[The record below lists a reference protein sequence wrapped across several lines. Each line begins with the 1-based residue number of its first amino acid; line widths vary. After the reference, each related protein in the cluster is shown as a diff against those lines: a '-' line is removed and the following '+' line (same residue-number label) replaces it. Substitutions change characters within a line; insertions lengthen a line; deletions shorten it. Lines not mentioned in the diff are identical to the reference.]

1 MFRWYFYC
9 FSRYLTFKGRASR
22 AEYWSF
28 TLINIV
34 ILFCLA
40 LFGGD
45 IDAVLTS
52 GNSIKTLVN
61 PLAGQPE
68 LVSAIS
74 IINAAYSLLVIC
86 PVISVTIRR
95 LHDRDHTGWW
105 IWAQCIPILN
115 VVLLI
120 FLLLGSQRGPNQ
132 YGLRAPTSPSDIVP
146 EGYMSPYG
154 YFQAEDPSQQP
165 YNNSNIYQ
173 RQPEQSYYR
182 QPAPVQTNNYQNVGE
197 GSVMDEMMKSNE
209 KNADV
214 QAGID
219 QGKAQTPAQP
229 ASKSST
235 HRPMGAEESSMVDYL
250 KRLSGKK

>member
-52 GNSIKTLVN
+52 GDSIKTLVN

-74 IINAAYSLLVIC
+74 IINAAYSL
-86 PVISVTIRR
+86 S
-95 LHDRDHTGWW
+95 
-105 IWAQCIPILN
+105 
-115 VVLLI
+115 LI
-120 FLLLGSQRGPNQ
+120 H
-132 YGLRAPTSPSDIVP
+132 I
-146 EGYMSPYG
+146 
-154 YFQAEDPSQQP
+154 
-165 YNNSNIYQ
+165 
-173 RQPEQSYYR
+173 
-182 QPAPVQTNNYQNVGE
+182 
-197 GSVMDEMMKSNE
+197 
-209 KNADV
+209 
-214 QAGID
+214 
-219 QGKAQTPAQP
+219 
-229 ASKSST
+229 
-235 HRPMGAEESSMVDYL
+235 
-250 KRLSGKK
+250 